1 MVTTLRESLGKI
13 WSFLE
18 MGGPVLMGMLGLSI
32 LLWILILERYWFI
45 CVTHRKSL
53 DGVVS
58 EWLKRKERKSWT
70 AKRIREA
77 LISENASTLQ
87 QSLFLIK
94 TLTAVLPLLG
104 LLGTVTG
111 MIQTFDVMTRFGT
124 GNVRGMA
131 GGISEALI
139 TTMAGLVTAI
149 SGLFFSADL
158 RRRAASETEK
168 MAELLT
174 QH

>member
-1 MVTTLRESLGKI
+1 MVTALRESLGQI
-13 WSFLE
+13 RAFLE
-18 MGGPVLMGMLGLSI
+18 MGGPVLLGMFLLSI

-45 CVTHRKSL
+45 CVTHPKCL
-53 DGVVS
+53 DGIVS
-58 EWLKRKERKSWT
+58 GWRKRKEKSSWT

-77 LISENASTLQ
+77 LISETDSTLQ

-94 TLTAVLPLLG
+94 TLCAVLPLLG

-168 MAELLT
+168 VAELLT

>member
-1 MVTTLRESLGKI
+1 MTALLESLRQVRL
-13 WSFLE
+13 FLE
-18 MGGPVLMGMLGLSI
+18 MGGPVLIGMLFLSI

-45 CVTHRKSL
+45 CITHPRGL
-53 DGVVS
+53 DRVVS
-58 EWLKRKERKSWT
+58 EWRKRTEKKSWT
-70 AKRIREA
+70 AKRIQES
-77 LISENASTLQ
+77 LISETASTLH

-94 TLTAVLPLLG
+94 TLCAVLPLLG

-111 MIQTFDVMTRFGT
+111 MIQTFDVMTRYGT

-149 SGLFFSADL
+149 SGLFFSSDL
-158 RRRAASETEK
+158 RRRAGSETEK
-168 MAELLT
+168 VAELLS

>member
-1 MVTTLRESLGKI
+1 MVTVLRESLAQI
-13 WSFLE
+13 RAFLD
-18 MGGPVLMGMLGLSI
+18 MGGPVLVGMLVLSI

-45 CVTHRKSL
+45 FFTHRKIL

-58 EWLKRKERKSWT
+58 GWHKRKEKNSWT
-70 AKRIREA
+70 ANRIREA
-77 LISENASTLQ
+77 LISENASLLQ

-158 RRRAASETEK
+158 RRRAAAETEK
-168 MAELLT
+168 MSELLT

>member
-1 MVTTLRESLGKI
+1 
-13 WSFLE
+13 
-18 MGGPVLMGMLGLSI
+18 MGGPVLVGMFVLSI

-45 CVTHRKSL
+45 CVTHRKGL
-53 DGVVS
+53 DGIVFG
-58 EWLKRKERKSWT
+58 WRKRKETTSWT
-70 AKRIREA
+70 ANRIREA
-77 LISENASTLQ
+77 LISESASTLQ

-94 TLTAVLPLLG
+94 TLCAVLPLLG

-124 GNVRGMA
+124 GNLRGMA
-131 GGISEALI
+131 GGISEALV
-139 TTMAGLVTAI
+139 TTMAGLVTAL

-158 RRRAASETEK
+158 RRRAASETERV
-168 MAELLT
+168 AELLT